1 MTPAKK
7 LGTGIYFSA
16 EQAFPALLLILC
28 SFLKTFAI
36 ILFDAGAGIFF
47 LQSYEGLYV
56 PYILISMAVLLFI
69 LLPVLSVLKDRNV
82 QMPSRLMAAA
92 AVFAVLFYVLMIST
106 ASKVPSLI
114 LMTGKEALYL
124 MAEGAFWITAFRCG
138 LFKNRIKTL
147 GGVLVAQAFAALF
160 AAGAIELTAASVS
173 LNQLILWSAVFFLA
187 SAFLLNLLI
196 ANGSAPIA
204 ERLAFLKQNIRHSGS
219 VSDQKKLYIYL
230 FTAAGLLFFSAGIF
244 EYYFLTSTAAAA
256 HEQTASVISTFS
268 AVYALMSVFIFA
280 YLMVS
285 AVGKVNPFTL
295 LYLIPAATAA
305 AAAGGFFNIFGLIV
319 TAKAVVSLVTLQAKE
334 SALQTLPLI
343 ISLRTGFRATIL
355 RKTAIEPFALLLSGL
370 FLLWA
375 ENAMTEEIFLYFMLG
390 LAAVT
395 LAVLLLLRK
404 TYVRLSLNMLKGHL
418 WRGGRL
424 ILMGRRMQRHL
435 NQALNSPDADEAVY
449 ALRILEESLTTPFL
463 KRLREALNHPNPAV
477 RLFALEKVE
486 ALNFR
491 LATPEVIALAESDKD
506 HTVRRTAIR
515 VMCRL
520 GDAETREKAV
530 SFINETDLREGA
542 LVGLLAVGQD
552 GVFVAIEKVSELSVS
567 LEESN
572 RILAATVLGE
582 AGNPAFYHPL
592 ITLLNDWEPPVCRAA
607 LTAAGRLLHP
617 RLIPAVMDT
626 FRIPELREDAIAALL
641 QFKEK
646 AFPEIH
652 NALMSPNNPFQFRIV
667 LAKTVGRMH
676 TPAAEK
682 FLFGHI
688 DAADRRVRFHIVKS
702 LALQGFKAAGKN
714 INTVRL
720 CLYDEIEEATNILAA
735 LEVFEKNTQEDLT
748 PSLDNLK
755 TALNGEI
762 GYVKERILLLLALLQ
777 PSQMISDLLDNPA
790 LSEKEKDA
798 EKEKIVDKI
807 LSGELRTL
815 CLPLFQ
821 NKTTTQKLAHLRPH
835 FFPPVLSFDGYLLDI
850 IKTPPGELTD
860 WTRASAIYTAGFLK
874 NATFVNSLAALL
886 TDSDAII
893 RETAVWAL
901 GRILPQDEAARLIA
915 ENLTDTAPPVARMTR
930 FVTDGAGRI
939 VF

>member
-16 EQAFPALLLILC
+16 EQAFPALLLISC
-28 SFLKTFAI
+28 SFLKTFAV
-36 ILFDAGAGIFF
+36 ILFNAGAGIFF
-47 LQSYEGLYV
+47 LQSYEGLYI
-56 PYILISMAVLLFI
+56 PYILISTAVLIFI
-69 LLPVLSVLKDRNV
+69 LLPFLSFLKDKSV
-82 QMPSRLMAAA
+82 QMPSRLMAVTAILAA
-92 AVFAVLFYVLMIST
+92 LFYVLMIST
-106 ASKVPSLI
+106 VSKIPSLV
-114 LMTGKEALYL
+114 LMTGKEAIYL
-124 MAEGAFWITAFRCG
+124 MAEGAFWITAFRYG
-138 LFKNRIKTL
+138 LFRNHLKTL
-147 GGVLVAQAFAALF
+147 AGVLLAQSLAALF

-187 SAFLLNLLI
+187 SAFLLKILI

-204 ERLAFLKQNIRHSGS
+204 ERLAFLKQNIRRSGS
-219 VSDQKKLYIYL
+219 VSDQNKLYTYL
-230 FTAAGLLFFSAGIF
+230 FTASGLLFFSAGIF

-256 HEQTASVISTFS
+256 HERTASVISTFS
-268 AVYALMSVFIFA
+268 TAYALMSVFIFV
-280 YLMVS
+280 YLLIS
-285 AVGKVNPFTL
+285 AFGKVNPFIL

-305 AAAGGFFNIFGLIV
+305 AAAGGFFDIFSIIV
-319 TAKAVVSLVTLQAKE
+319 MAKAVVSLVTLQAKE

-343 ISLRTGFRATIL
+343 ISLRTGFRATIM
-355 RKTAIEPFALLLSGL
+355 RKTAIEPAALLLSGL

-375 ENAMTEEIFLYFMLG
+375 EDAMTEEVFLCFMLG
-390 LAAVT
+390 LSAVT
-395 LAVLLLLRK
+395 LGVLLLLRK
-404 TYVRLSLNMLKGHL
+404 TYVRLTLNMLKGHL

-424 ILMGRRMQRHL
+424 ILMGSRMKRHL
-435 NQALNSPDADEAVY
+435 KQALNSPDADEAVY
-449 ALRILEESLTTPFL
+449 ALRVLEESLTPPFL
-463 KRLREALNHPNPAV
+463 KRLKEALNHPNPAV

-486 ALNFR
+486 ALNLR

-506 HTVRRTAIR
+506 HAVRRTAIR

-520 GDAETREKAV
+520 GDTETREKAV
-530 SFINETDLREGA
+530 SFINETDIREGA

-552 GVFVAIEKVSELSVS
+552 GVFVAIEKVSELSLS

-592 ITLLNDWEPPVCRAA
+592 TALLNDWEPSVCRAA
-607 LTAAGRLLHP
+607 LTAAGKLLHP
-617 RLIPAVMDT
+617 RLLPGLMET
-626 FRIPELREDAIAALL
+626 FRTPELREDAVAALL

-652 NALMSPNNPFQFRIV
+652 NALISAENPFQFRIM
-667 LAKTVGRMH
+667 LATTVGRMH

-688 DAADRRVRFHIVKS
+688 SAADRRVRFHIIKS
-702 LALQGFKAAGKN
+702 LALLGFKATGKN

-720 CLYDEIEEATNILAA
+720 CLYDEIEEATSILAA
-735 LEVFEKNTQEDLT
+735 LEVFEKNTQDELE

-777 PSQMISDLLDNPA
+777 PSKMISDLLDNPA
-790 LSEKEKDA
+790 LSEEEKDA

-821 NKTTTQKLAHLRPH
+821 NTTTSQKLAHLRPH
-835 FFPPVLSFDGYLLDI
+835 FFPPILSFDGYLLDI
-850 IKTPPGELTD
+850 IKTQPGELTD
-860 WTRASAIYTAGFLK
+860 WTRASAVYTAGFLK
-874 NATFVNSLAALL
+874 NTTFVDSLVALL

-901 GRILPQDEAARLIA
+901 GRILPQDEASRLIA
-915 ENLTDTAPPVARMTR
+915 DNLTDIAPPVARMAR
-930 FVTDGAGRI
+930 FIIDGAGRI
-939 VF
+939 AF

>member
-1 MTPAKK
+1 MTPGKK
-7 LGTGIYFSA
+7 LGAGIYFSA

-28 SFLKTFAI
+28 SFLKTFAV

-56 PYILISMAVLLFI
+56 PYILISTAVLLFI
-69 LLPVLSVLKDRNV
+69 LLPVLSVLKDKSV
-82 QMPSRLMAAA
+82 QTPSRVMAVTAA
-92 AVFAVLFYVLMIST
+92 LAALFYVLMIST
-106 ASKVPSLI
+106 ASKVPALI
-114 LMTGKEALYL
+114 LMTGKEAIYL
-124 MAEGAFWITAFRCG
+124 TAESAFWITAFRYG

-187 SAFLLNLLI
+187 CAFLLKLLI
-196 ANGSAPIA
+196 SNGSAPIA
-204 ERLAFLKQNIRHSGS
+204 ERLAFFKQNIKHSGS
-219 VSDQKKLYIYL
+219 VSDQKKLYTWL
-230 FTAAGLLFFSAGIF
+230 FTASGLLFFSAGIF

-256 HEQTASVISTFS
+256 HEHTISVISTFS
-268 AVYALMSVFIFA
+268 TVYALMSVLVFA
-280 YLMVS
+280 YLLIS
-285 AVGKVNPFTL
+285 AVGKVNPFFL

-305 AAAGGFFNIFGLIV
+305 AAAGGFFNVFSIIV
-319 TAKAVVSLVTLQAKE
+319 TAKAVISLVTLQAKE

-355 RKTAIEPFALLLSGL
+355 RKTAIEPTALLLSGL

-375 ENAMTEEIFLYFMLG
+375 ENTMTEKAFLYFMLG

-395 LAVLLLLRK
+395 LVVLLLLRK
-404 TYVRLSLNMLKGHL
+404 TYVRLTLNMLKGHL

-435 NQALNSPDADEAVY
+435 DQALNSPDADEVIY
-449 ALRILEESLTTPFL
+449 ALRVLEESLMPPFL
-463 KRLREALNHPNPAV
+463 KRLMNALKHPNPAV

-491 LATPEVIALAESDKD
+491 PATPEVIALAESDKD
-506 HTVRRTAIR
+506 PAVRRTAIR

-530 SFINETDLREGA
+530 SFINETDIREGA

-592 ITLLNDWEPPVCRAA
+592 ITLLNDWEPSVCRAA
-607 LTAAGRLLHP
+607 LAAAGKLLHP

-626 FRIPELREDAIAALL
+626 FRIPELREDAVAALL

-652 NALMSPNNPFQFRIV
+652 NALTATNNPFQFRIV

-676 TPAAEK
+676 TPASEK

-688 DAADRRVRFHIVKS
+688 SVPDRRVRFHIVKS
-702 LALQGFKAAGKN
+702 LALLGFKATGKN

-735 LEVFEKNTQEDLT
+735 LEVFEKNTQEELK
-748 PSLDNLK
+748 PSLENLK

-762 GYVKERILLLLALLQ
+762 GYIKERILLLLALLQ
-777 PSQMISDLLDNPA
+777 PSKMISDLLDNPV
-790 LSEKEKDA
+790 LPKEEKDA
-798 EKEKIVDKI
+798 GKEKIVDRI

-835 FFPPVLSFDGYLLDI
+835 FFPPILSFDGYLLDI
-850 IKTPPGELTD
+850 IKTAPGELTD
-860 WTRASAIYTAGFLK
+860 WTRASAVYTAGFLK
-874 NATFVNSLAALL
+874 NATFVDNLIVLL
-886 TDSDAII
+886 SDNDAIV

-915 ENLTDTAPPVARMTR
+915 DNLTDIAPPVARMAR
-930 FVTDGAGRI
+930 FVTDGTGRI